1 MRPQRR
7 PVGGGGRV
15 FACLTCFPGV
25 PPRPAAGDVDVE
37 DVHGGHGEVA
47 VAQLAAPVNRAVEAK
62 CQTKKTR
69 SPRRQRG
76 GAVPDEGPEGRGA
89 QPHVALDPQEAD
101 EEPGDALHQPQVVEL
116 LGVFGVNLLQAQRG
130 QSALVLRLRLRG
142 SVLAALQTAGPQL
155 VTTAT
160 RRRRSIP
167 ARNRKFDGIESD
179 E

>member
-1 MRPQRR
+1 MRPQRCPR
-7 PVGGGGRV
+7 GGGRG
-15 FACLTCFPGV
+15 FASLTCFPGV

-47 VAQLAAPVNRAVEAK
+47 VAQLAAPVNRVAEAN
-62 CQTKKTR
+62 CQTKTR
-69 SPRRQRG
+69 SPRRQRGG

-89 QPHVALDPQEAD
+89 QPHVALHPQEAD

-130 QSALVLRLRLRG
+130 QGVLVLRLRLRG

-160 RRRRSIP
+160 RRRRSNR
-167 ARNRKFDGIESD
+167 ASNRKFDVIESD